1 MAKCMIG
8 MSGGV
13 DSSVAAL
20 RLQEQGY
27 DCIGVTMRLY
37 DGAVEGTCCSL
48 QDVEDAKSVCRRLGI
63 PHYTFNFT
71 REFDREVMAYFAE
84 EYEAGRTPNPCIA
97 CNMHLKFR
105 TMWRRAEELGCEYIA
120 TGHYARI
127 THTPDGL
134 RLRKAADA
142 AKDQTYVLY
151 FLTEEQL
158 EHTLFPL
165 GDLTKPQVRG
175 IAEAHG
181 FVNAKKHD
189 SQDIC
194 FIPDGD
200 YGAFLE
206 QYTGKR
212 YEPGNFIDRT
222 GNVLG
227 QHRGAVRYTLG
238 QRKGLGIPAE
248 TRLYVTSKDME
259 KNTVTL
265 GGNDELFTTSLTADG
280 LSLRGQIPPEGLMLT
295 AKVRYSQTEQPCRVF
310 REEEDVLRVEFEAP
324 QRAVT
329 PGQALVL
336 YQGDTVFGGGTIRG

>member
-20 RLQEQGY
+20 KLLEQGH
-27 DCIGVTMRLY
+27 DCVGVTMRLY
-37 DGAVEGTCCSL
+37 DGSSEGTCCSL
-48 QDVEDAKSVCRRLGI
+48 QDVEDAKTVCRRLGI

-71 REFDREVMAYFAE
+71 REFDRDVMAYFAS
-84 EYEAGRTPNPCIA
+84 EYESGRTPNPCIA
-97 CNMHLKFR
+97 CNMHLKFNAL
-105 TMWRRAEELGCEYIA
+105 WRRAQELGCDFLA

-127 THTPDGL
+127 AETPEGL
-134 RLRKAADA
+134 RLRKAADIS
-142 AKDQTYVLY
+142 KDQTYVLY
-151 FLTEEQL
+151 FLTGEQL
-158 EHTLFPL
+158 AYTRFPL
-165 GDLTKPQVRG
+165 GDLTKTQVRR
-175 IAEAHG
+175 IAEANG
-181 FVNAKKHD
+181 FVNAKKRD

-206 QYTGKR
+206 EYTGKH

-222 GNVLG
+222 GKILG
-227 QHRGAVRYTLG
+227 RHRGAVRYTLG
-238 QRKGLGIPAE
+238 QRKGLGVPAE
-248 TRLYVTSKDME
+248 TRLYVTAKDME

-265 GGNDELFTTSLTADG
+265 GGNDELFTSFLTADHVTI
-280 LSLRGQIPPEGLMLT
+280 RGQIPKEGLNLA
-295 AKVRYSQTEQPCRVF
+295 AKVRYSQSEQPCRVF
-310 REEEDVLRVEFEAP
+310 LEREDLLRVEFESP

-336 YQGDTVFGGGTIRG
+336 YQGDTVFGGGTIQK

>member
-20 RLQEQGY
+20 KLLEQGH
-27 DCIGVTMRLY
+27 DCVGVTMRLY
-37 DGAVEGTCCSL
+37 DGSSEGTCCSL
-48 QDVEDAKSVCRRLGI
+48 QDVEDAKAVCRRLGI

-71 REFDREVMAYFAE
+71 REFDRDVMAYFAS
-84 EYEAGRTPNPCIA
+84 EYESGRTPNPCIA

-105 TMWRRAEELGCEYIA
+105 ALWRRAEELGCDFLA

-127 THTPDGL
+127 AETPEGL
-134 RLRKAADA
+134 RLRKAADPS
-142 AKDQTYVLY
+142 KDQTYVLY
-151 FLTEEQL
+151 FLTGEQL
-158 EHTLFPL
+158 AHTLFPL
-165 GDLTKPQVRG
+165 GDLTKSQVRG
-175 IAEAHG
+175 IAEANG
-181 FVNAKKHD
+181 FVNAKKRD

-206 QYTGKR
+206 EYTGKH

-222 GNVLG
+222 GKILG
-227 QHRGAVRYTLG
+227 RHRGAVRYTLG
-238 QRKGLGIPAE
+238 QRKGLGVPAE
-248 TRLYVTSKDME
+248 TRLYVTAKDME

-265 GGNDELFTTSLTADG
+265 GGNDELFTTFLTADHVTI
-280 LSLRGQIPPEGLMLT
+280 RGQIPTEGLNLA
-295 AKVRYSQTEQPCRVF
+295 AKVRYSQSEQPCRAF
-310 REEEDVLRVEFEAP
+310 LEREDLLRVEFESP

-336 YQGDTVFGGGTIRG
+336 YQGDTVFGGGTIQK

>member
-20 RLQEQGY
+20 KLLEQGH
-27 DCIGVTMRLY
+27 DCVGVTMRLY
-37 DGAVEGTCCSL
+37 DGSSEGTCCSL
-48 QDVEDAKSVCRRLGI
+48 QDVEDAKAVCRRLGI

-71 REFDREVMAYFAE
+71 REFDRDVMAYFAS
-84 EYEAGRTPNPCIA
+84 EYESGRTPNPCIA
-97 CNMHLKFR
+97 CNMHLKFNAL
-105 TMWRRAEELGCEYIA
+105 WRRAQELGCDFLA

-127 THTPDGL
+127 AETPEGL
-134 RLRKAADA
+134 RLRKAADIS
-142 AKDQTYVLY
+142 KDQTYVLY
-151 FLTEEQL
+151 FLTGEQL
-158 EHTLFPL
+158 AYTRFPL
-165 GDLTKPQVRG
+165 GDLTKTQVRR
-175 IAEAHG
+175 IAEANG
-181 FVNAKKHD
+181 FVNAKKRD

-206 QYTGKR
+206 EYTGKH

-222 GNVLG
+222 GKILG
-227 QHRGAVRYTLG
+227 RHRGAVRYTLG
-238 QRKGLGIPAE
+238 QRKGLGVPAE
-248 TRLYVTSKDME
+248 TRLYVTAKDME

-265 GGNDELFTTSLTADG
+265 GGNDELFTSFLTADHVTI
-280 LSLRGQIPPEGLMLT
+280 RGQIPKEGLNLA
-295 AKVRYSQTEQPCRVF
+295 AKVRYSQSEQPCRVF
-310 REEEDVLRVEFEAP
+310 LEREDLLRVEFESP

-336 YQGDTVFGGGTIRG
+336 YQGDTVFGGGTIQK